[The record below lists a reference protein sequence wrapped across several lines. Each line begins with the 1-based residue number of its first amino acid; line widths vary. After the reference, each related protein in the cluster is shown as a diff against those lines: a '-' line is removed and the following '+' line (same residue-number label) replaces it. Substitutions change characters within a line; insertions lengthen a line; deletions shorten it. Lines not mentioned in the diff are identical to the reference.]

1 MGIQYST
8 TNYEKIINLLDPPYL
23 ESLNFLN
30 NSLVEAINIDNDKRF
45 LVYRHK
51 TKNIFLFYS
60 GNLCAITNC
69 FDISEQLLL
78 INSKQFGDFYKMKE
92 YIIKNFPRQ
101 EIISEIIKYETSH
114 DLSILNCLE
123 LGTLPMEFTRIDI
136 EFTDSEDDDYSDD
149 FEVSSPEK
157 DESYIFPPTKN
168 INVDIYDN
176 YNDNQ
181 ASVEVENDIK
191 DALNEFESFFDNKF
205 SKDINT
211 DWALEWN
218 REPFNNSES
227 LFDYSNNINK
237 MPVINEV
244 PIINEVPV
252 INAVP
257 IINEVP
263 VINRVSTTSKEN
275 VFKFDDTETEE
286 SSETESK
293 DEYSS
298 ETDEDENKKVFLEND
313 TVKDE
318 ESKEYTSIFEKIIPN
333 FNYFNFFN

>member
-30 NSLVEAINIDNDKRF
+30 NSLVETINIDNDKRF

-51 TKNIFLFYS
+51 TKNFFLFYS

-114 DLSILNCLE
+114 DVSILNCLE
-123 LGTLPMEFTRIDI
+123 LGTFPKRLSIIDI
-136 EFTDSEDDDYSDD
+136 EFTDSEEDEYSDD
-149 FEVSSPEK
+149 FENSFSDK
-157 DESYIFPPTKN
+157 DQSYVFPPKEDT
-168 INVDIYDN
+168 NVKICDDFNDIFRKG
-176 YNDNQ
+176 NQ
-181 ASVEVENDIK
+181 TPVEVESDIK
-191 DALNEFESFFDNKF
+191 YALNEFESFFDNKF
-205 SKDINT
+205 SNDINT

-218 REPFNNSES
+218 REPFNNNE
-227 LFDYSNNINK
+227 LLINYSNDVNK

-244 PIINEVPV
+244 SV
-252 INAVP
+252 ING
-257 IINEVP
+257 
-263 VINRVSTTSKEN
+263 VSSTSKEN
-275 VFKFDDTETEE
+275 VFTFDDADTEE

-293 DEYSS
+293 DDNSS
-298 ETDEDENKKVFLEND
+298 ETDEEENKKVFLEND
-313 TVKDE
+313 TPKDE
-318 ESKEYTSIFEKIIPN
+318 ESKEYTSIFEKIIPD
-333 FNYFNFFN
+333 FNYFNFFK